1 MVKLM
6 DGIYRSRR
14 DRMIGGVAGGLAERF
29 RQAPVLFRAGFI
41 VLTALGLGAGL
52 AVYAAA
58 RLLLPLTPE
67 TEGAAPSRDRSPL
80 ALGALAVALL
90 FAGLGWLLWAGGYVE
105 YSREAIGAVALVGI
119 GALLVGSLGRLDN
132 GWVMLA
138 GLAIGVALAVPI
150 SDVDFRGSLDAHI
163 EHPLRLAELD
173 PSYSKSFGELR
184 LDLGDLAGL
193 ASTGDTTTV
202 RVEVVA
208 GRGTIV
214 LPAGVSASVRADI
227 TGGAVLV
234 FGERVTALSSRRVFR
249 SPAYDPAR
257 EQLFIDLR
265 ASLAWVDVEVADAA
279 P

>member
-1 MVKLM
+1 MPRLRLRAVVVKLM

-52 AVYAAA
+52 SVYAVLW
-58 RLLLPLTPE
+58 LLLPLTPE
-67 TEGAAPSRDRSPL
+67 AEGAAPSRDRSPL

-214 LPAGVSASVRADI
+214 LPCRSERQRARRHY
-227 TGGAVLV
+227 GGSCARIR
-234 FGERVTALSSRRVFR
+234 GARDGALI
-249 SPAYDPAR
+249 PAR
-257 EQLFIDLR
+257 VPFP
-265 ASLAWVDVEVADAA
+265 SL
-279 P
+279 

>member
-1 MVKLM
+1 MGWRV
-6 DGIYRSRR
+6 R
-14 DRMIGGVAGGLAERF
+14 GVF
-29 RQAPVLFRAGFI
+29 
-41 VLTALGLGAGL
+41 
-52 AVYAAA
+52 A
-58 RLLLPLTPE
+58 R
-67 TEGAAPSRDRSPL
+67 
-80 ALGALAVALL
+80 
-90 FAGLGWLLWAGGYVE
+90 
-105 YSREAIGAVALVGI
+105 AIGAVALVGI

-214 LPAGVSASVRADI
+214 LPCRSERQRARRHY
-227 TGGAVLV
+227 GGSCLV
-234 FGERVTALSSRRVFR
+234 FGERVTVLSSQRVFR

-265 ASLAWVDVEVADAA
+265 ASLAWGGMWR
-279 P
+279 